1 MFRRRISCHSVTTY
15 LSAVVHAESVLY
27 LLSIAFAGHRLSGTS
42 PCVDIHSHA
51 SSPQPPTFRNCF
63 IIAPPD
69 AAEMAR
75 DIASGHYGDK
85 AQRMQS
91 TVYKVIAFWLLACV
105 VMFGLLIW
113 GMELREAA

>member
-1 MFRRRISCHSVTTY
+1 MRDFVLWIASPGVVGIWTALSMAVMILPMIWLALWYHGRIGG
-15 LSAVVHAESVLY
+15 SAGGRALMEKQS
-27 LLSIAFAGHRLSGTS
+27 R
-42 PCVDIHSHA
+42 SHY
-51 SSPQPPTFRNCF
+51 R
-63 IIAPPD
+63 PD
-69 AAEMAR
+69 RAAEMAR